1 MDSQTR
7 SKYASLLRED
17 WIKLGYP
24 VEDDLGMTG
33 DFHPLFQRTND
44 SRPPGAKH
52 IWPQFKSE
60 SEYETLCAELG
71 TSLQM
76 ASNMLQTPKSLGF
89 LYQVAYSP
97 RRVSKQGL
105 SNQGRPCKE
114 FGWSEPA
121 DNAHQIARAALRH
134 LAHSLTFQIR
144 DPEAHPRVQ
153 GSVAVTAHTL
163 LGFTEGVKINDA
175 SSIRGM
181 ASIITINQDIIDK
194 LRELDAQDQDTTSQK
209 MSLQMKIAKTLCHE
223 IAVSTML
230 CSLKSTTC
238 NNRGPMDA
246 ARGYY
251 TL

>member
-1 MDSQTR
+1 M
-7 SKYASLLRED
+7 
-17 WIKLGYP
+17 
-24 VEDDLGMTG
+24 
-33 DFHPLFQRTND
+33 
-44 SRPPGAKH
+44 
-52 IWPQFKSE
+52 
-60 SEYETLCAELG
+60 
-71 TSLQM
+71 
-76 ASNMLQTPKSLGF
+76 
-89 LYQVAYSP
+89 
-97 RRVSKQGL
+97 
-105 SNQGRPCKE
+105 
-114 FGWSEPA
+114 
-121 DNAHQIARAALRH
+121 ARAALRH

-163 LGFTEGVKINDA
+163 MHFTEGVKINDA

-181 ASIITINQDIIDK
+181 ASIITINKDIIDK

-230 CSLKSTTC
+230 CSLKSTTS